1 MKLIIAR
8 FPQVG
13 TFVGQI
19 KINNGPVPTELDFGR
34 IYFPAMVDFIT
45 LPVQSQ
51 FGKPS
56 FQVTTSLAKWP
67 SHILEVR
74 DFPTHH
80 SIIDTDDNES
90 TTDKQFILLYRAFLK
105 DHWGASGKLVN

>member
-8 FPQVG
+8 FPTLG

-19 KINNGPVPTELDFGR
+19 KDDKGANPTEYDFTK

-45 LPVQSQ
+45 VPAQSPL
-51 FGKPS
+51 GKPG
-56 FQVTTSLAKWP
+56 FQTITTLSKWP
-67 SHILEVR
+67 SHQLEVR
-74 DFPTHH
+74 DFPTLH
-80 SIIDTDDNES
+80 SIIDIEDNES